1 MSTAALRPI
10 RDKITSVGI
19 GRKTMA
25 KDLISIAGWDPSG
38 GAGVL
43 LDLRVFERLGHR
55 GSGVLTAV
63 TAQEAGRVS
72 RVFPMTAAAVVAQ
85 FERLAEGRAVDG
97 LKVGML
103 ATLANL
109 RAVARILDRQAGRPR
124 VLDPVLRS
132 TSGAFLL
139 EKKAWPR
146 FLDAMGG
153 KAELITPNLDE
164 AAAMTGLPVRSVAEM
179 KQAAEKIHLRS
190 GLPCLL
196 KGGHLEGQAV
206 DVLFDGREFTAF
218 PHVRLPR
225 RVHGTGCFLASAIL
239 GYLAEGRPLKESC
252 GLGIFRT
259 GQAIR
264 SAKPAGPG
272 IWVFD
277 LSRSRGRLPLP
288 SRGSD

>member
-1 MSTAALRPI
+1 
-10 RDKITSVGI
+10 
-19 GRKTMA
+19 MA
-25 KDLISIAGWDPSG
+25 KNLIAVAGWDPSG

-55 GSGVLTAV
+55 GGGVLTAV
-63 TAQEAGRVS
+63 TAQDSRRVG
-72 RVFPMTAAAVVAQ
+72 RVFPVTAAAVVAQ
-85 FERLAEGRAVDG
+85 FERLTEGRAVDG

-109 RAVARILDRQAGRPR
+109 RAVGRILQRQAGRPR
-124 VLDPVLRS
+124 VVDPVLRS
-132 TSGAFLL
+132 SSGALLL

-146 FLDAMGG
+146 VLDTIGG

-164 AAAMTGLPVRSVAEM
+164 AEALTGRRVRNVAEM
-179 KQAAEKIHLRS
+179 KQAAEGIHLRS

-206 DVLFDGREFTAF
+206 DILFDGREFTAF
-218 PHVRLPR
+218 AHARMPR

-264 SAKPAGPG
+264 SAVPAGPG
-272 IWVFD
+272 TWVFD
-277 LSRSRGRLPLP
+277 LSRGRGRPPLP
-288 SRGSD
+288 PRGSD

>member
-1 MSTAALRPI
+1 
-10 RDKITSVGI
+10 
-19 GRKTMA
+19 MA

-55 GSGVLTAV
+55 GRGVLTAV
-63 TAQEAGRVS
+63 TAQDPRRVA
-72 RVFPMTAAAVVAQ
+72 RVYPVTAAAVAAQ
-85 FERLAEGRAVDG
+85 FERLTDGLAVDG
-97 LKVGML
+97 LKIGML
-103 ATLANL
+103 ATSANL
-109 RAVARILDRQAGRPR
+109 RAVGRILDRQAGRPR
-124 VLDPVLRS
+124 VVDPVLRS

-146 FLDAMGG
+146 LLDTLGG
-153 KAELITPNLDE
+153 KADLITPNLDE
-164 AAAMTGLPVRSVAEM
+164 AAALTGLPVRNVAEM
-179 KQAAEKIHLRS
+179 KRAAERIHLRS

-206 DVLFDGREFTAF
+206 DILFDGREFSAF
-218 PHVRLPR
+218 PHVRVDR

-239 GYLAEGRPLKESC
+239 AYLAEGRPLKEAC

-264 SAKPAGPG
+264 SAVPAGPEV
-272 IWVFD
+272 WVFD
-277 LSRSRGRLPLP
+277 LSRGRGRPPLP
-288 SRGSD
+288 PRRSG